1 MKFEYATSAE
11 LKAKAEA
18 IFGCKQSPLSYMI
31 KPNGSVKLNDSEPRK
46 LSSFLKRKD

>member
-1 MKFEYATSAE
+1 MKFEYKTSAE

-31 KPNGSVKLNDSEPRK
+31 RPNGSVNLNESEPKK
-46 LSSFLKRKD
+46 LSSFLKRKN